1 MAAEKITEKYK
12 HVIWDWNG
20 TILDDSKLC
29 AEIINNILAK
39 RNLPPITLEEY
50 RQKFTFPVIDYYK
63 AVGLDVSGNNFEI
76 MSHEFI
82 DDYESNKLN
91 CNLFPG
97 AKELLEHFKKHN
109 ITQSVL
115 SAYSQHTLEE
125 VINHFGL
132 SNYFIKLVGLNNI
145 YAASKLDNGIKW
157 IKELNINPKEVLM
170 IGDTLHDYEVANE
183 MGIDCVLFSGGHQA
197 KEKLEAANIAVIMSH
212 LQLLRQ

>member
-1 MAAEKITEKYK
+1 LTAEKIIKKYK

-29 AEIINNILAK
+29 TEIINTILTK

-63 AVGLDVSGNNFEI
+63 AVGLDVTGNNFET

-82 DDYESNKLN
+82 NEYEAKKLN
-91 CNLFPG
+91 CGLFKG
-97 AKELLEHFKKHN
+97 AVELLEYFTKHN
-109 ITQSVL
+109 LSQSVL

-125 VINHFGL
+125 IINYFGL
-132 SNYFIKLVGLNNI
+132 TKYFVKLVGLNNI
-145 YAASKLDNGIKW
+145 YAASKLENGIKW
-157 IKELNINPKEVLM
+157 IKELCINPKEVLM
-170 IGDTLHDYEVANE
+170 IGDTLHDYEVAYE

-197 KEKLEAANIAVIMSH
+197 KEKLETLNIPVIVSH